1 MKKAQGLNE
10 KDFLLL
16 LQKILPKTT
25 KDPRLADVIYDEV
38 VREVKL
44 RNNITSL
51 EKFCKEG
58 ALPDLEPAT
67 ITEFQNQLASNFGEE
82 NVQVVPDEKTQAV
95 TVEVSLPDYEVKSVV
110 RVAGPEDLEE
120 EPTAPFVP
128 FPVVLPEDPEMVW
141 MLARRE
147 NFAAQEASR
156 ALSSIE
162 NEFWE
167 TKAGQKL
174 LKELGERS
182 FAEFISSVSAS
193 ALADSSMKRLHKE
206 PATLTTLHILP
217 EAPPQKEA

>member
-1 MKKAQGLNE
+1 MKKTKGLNE
-10 KDFLLL
+10 KDFLAL

-25 KDPRLADVIYDEV
+25 KDPRLADVIYEEV
-38 VREVKL
+38 LREVKL
-44 RNNITSL
+44 RNNIVSL

-58 ALPDLEPAT
+58 TLPDLQPET
-67 ITEFQNQLASNFGEE
+67 VTEFQNQLATNFGEE
-82 NVQVVPDEKTQAV
+82 NIQVIPDEKSQAV
-95 TVEVSLPDYEVKSVV
+95 TVEVNLPEYEVKSVV

-120 EPTAPFVP
+120 EPDAPYVP

-147 NFAAQEASR
+147 NFAPQEASR

-167 TKAGQKL
+167 TKAGQKRL
-174 LKELGERS
+174 RELGERS
-182 FAEFISSVSAS
+182 FAEFISTVSAS

-206 PATLTTLHILP
+206 PAALTTLRLLP
-217 EAPPQKEA
+217 QATVETE